1 MSSRKYVESLSDYVG
16 ETVTISGWVYTKRSS
31 GKIRFIVVRDGTG
44 LMQAVI
50 VKSNVS

>member
-1 MSSRKYVESLSDYVG
+1 MSSRIYVENLSHCVG

-31 GKIRFIVVRDGTG
+31 GKIRFIVIRDGTG